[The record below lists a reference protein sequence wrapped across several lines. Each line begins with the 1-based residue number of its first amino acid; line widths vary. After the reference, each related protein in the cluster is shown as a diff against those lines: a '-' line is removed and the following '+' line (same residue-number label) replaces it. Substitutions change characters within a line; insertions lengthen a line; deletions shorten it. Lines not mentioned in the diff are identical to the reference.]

1 MAKLIARPR
10 IGWNSRAKVWRRDPT
25 WLLRTAASPRRGSM
39 RGLLRVVFV
48 VVVASASAAL
58 AVPISGHR
66 AGPEHSSRRASAG
79 SGDSRETIPSPSKPT
94 LTTAIQQNVAQE
106 ENQNPSLDGRFSV
119 QTLKALG
126 LSGVVRAA
134 GERIAKTRQN
144 RTAGKVSLQSGQPL
158 VLNSRSALSAALIT
172 TIGGRDN
179 QFSEVTLIADWDG
192 REDCAADR
200 EQKIDDFSFAESEI
214 DQSLTRVA
222 VSEHTVANGFAEN
235 VYYYGDSVGNFWIG
249 TDTNPG
255 VGIGPQVDTVRQVN
269 LPTLLNTGTSG
280 GFTFAF

>member
-79 SGDSRETIPSPSKPT
+79 SGDSRESIPPASKPT

-106 ENQNPSLDGRFSV
+106 ENQNTSLDGRISV
-119 QTLKALG
+119 QTLEALG
-126 LSGVVRAA
+126 LSRVANLRAVS
-134 GERIAKTRQN
+134 ERIAKTRRS

-158 VLNSRSALSAALIT
+158 VLNSRSALS
-172 TIGGRDN
+172 
-179 QFSEVTLIADWDG
+179 
-192 REDCAADR
+192 
-200 EQKIDDFSFAESEI
+200 
-214 DQSLTRVA
+214 
-222 VSEHTVANGFAEN
+222 
-235 VYYYGDSVGNFWIG
+235 
-249 TDTNPG
+249 
-255 VGIGPQVDTVRQVN
+255 
-269 LPTLLNTGTSG
+269 
-280 GFTFAF
+280 